1 MKRTTTAWMMVFGLG
16 LGLMAT
22 PQAQAQ
28 QMTPPSLAGAEA
40 GQCFAQVYTPPRF
53 DTETR
58 RVLKSEAS
66 ERLEVSQPTFNTT
79 TERYMSQ
86 EGGQRILVR
95 ATDGSRRPQ
104 MRRLDDGSIEIIPTG
119 FTTTT
124 ERVIVKEASERL
136 EVVPAEFETVTERVM
151 VRPART
157 VWKPSTSRIYGAAL
171 RDTQGNMVTRI
182 DQSGEVLCLVE
193 EEAEFRTVTRRVVKS
208 PARTRTVT
216 IPAEYATITKRVPT
230 GVMVEELMTDP
241 QFDTYRKQI
250 VQSEGA
256 VRRVTIP
263 AEFEEVTEQTLV
275 SEGQMQWVGVLCE
288 INVTRDKI
296 REIQQAL
303 RTNGAYS
310 GAIDGVYGTG
320 TATAIAAYQRTNNLS
335 TGVGLT
341 LETLDRL
348 GVSY

>member
-1 MKRTTTAWMMVFGLG
+1 MAWMMVFGLG
-16 LGLMAT
+16 LSLIAT

-28 QMTPPSLAGAEA
+28 QMTPPALAGAEA

-66 ERLEVSQPTFNTT
+66 ERLEVSQPTYSTA

-86 EGGQRILVR
+86 EGGQRILIR
-95 ATDGSRRPQ
+95 GTEGRRPQ
-104 MRRLDDGSIEIIPTG
+104 IRTLNDGSIEVIPTG
-119 FTTTT
+119 YTTTT
-124 ERVIVKEASERL
+124 ERVVVKEASERL
-136 EVVPAEFETVTERVM
+136 EVVPAQYETVTERVM

-182 DQSGEVLCLVE
+182 DRSGEVLCLVE
-193 EEAEFRTVTRRVVKS
+193 EEAEYRTVTRRVVRT
-208 PARTRTVT
+208 PATTRTVMV
-216 IPAEYATITKRVPT
+216 PAEYATITKRVPT
-230 GVMVEELMTDP
+230 GVRVEEMTTDP
-241 QFDTYRKQI
+241 QYDTYRKQV

-263 AEFEEVTEQTLV
+263 AEYEEVTEQKLV

-303 RTNGAYS
+303 RSAGAYS
-310 GAIDGVYGTG
+310 GSIDGVYGTG
-320 TATAIAAYQRTNNLS
+320 TATSIAAYQRTNGLS